1 MIHRETITDQAGA
14 LLIPKLNAELS
25 GIYPE
30 AGATHFGLAPADV
43 ADGNGAF
50 LVAYRDDQPVGCGAV
65 RLIGPATAEIKRM
78 YVEPEL
84 RGAGI
89 GRTLVDALEAEARRL
104 GAEQVVLETGTRQTA
119 ALALYARCG
128 FTPIPLYGEYCLSPE
143 TSVCLGKSLDSTLR
157 LDE

>member
-1 MIHRETITDQAGA
+1 M
-14 LLIPKLNAELS
+14 
-25 GIYPE
+25 
-30 AGATHFGLAPADV
+30 

-104 GAEQVVLETGTRQTA
+104 GAEQVVLETGTRLWRLLSLSRDERLSRKVTGFDA
-119 ALALYARCG
+119 A
-128 FTPIPLYGEYCLSPE
+128 PL
-143 TSVCLGKSLDSTLR
+143 
-157 LDE
+157 